1 MFVFVVL
8 SLSSGLG
15 YRFYNQPKLD
25 VGKIAP
31 QTLTAPSSAN
41 VEDVKTTEERRREA
55 RSGASAVWV
64 DDPVINEQIHQNLQ
78 QLFTKGNQI
87 RENLGN
93 FPFIKTSV
101 LSTATQTYL
110 RQAPEPQ
117 WQQVLRG
124 LDKNSNL
131 TGLNSAQQLA
141 VKKLRT
147 YRESNS
153 SQAFAQLLKAIA
165 QARQRYNISLKAL
178 SAMSKDNTQS
188 VYAQPE
194 TLELLHKYF
203 VV

>member
-1 MFVFVVL
+1 MFLFVVL

-87 RENLGN
+87 REN
-93 FPFIKTSV
+93 
-101 LSTATQTYL
+101 
-110 RQAPEPQ
+110 
-117 WQQVLRG
+117 
-124 LDKNSNL
+124 
-131 TGLNSAQQLA
+131 SAILI
-141 VKKLRT
+141 
-147 YRESNS
+147 
-153 SQAFAQLLKAIA
+153 LK
-165 QARQRYNISLKAL
+165 
-178 SAMSKDNTQS
+178 
-188 VYAQPE
+188 
-194 TLELLHKYF
+194 
-203 VV
+203 